1 VTTKLTEMTEREL
14 ASWYWSRD
22 MDTHAETLAA
32 LRDGVVAEVR
42 AECAATLRDMESAS
56 HAYRR
61 SSEEWQRRAER
72 AERERDECKKAI
84 ADARGQRDDA
94 IAALAEAR
102 REGERKIV
110 ERVAFETLSA
120 STLGAVRERIERLVA
135 EYAPPVPASVTL
147 GEWTVTYEPHT
158 VTANW
163 RADGKEQGY
172 KATRFEHT
180 IPALLHAIRYTPTVD
195 EYAALRALEARQ

>member
-42 AECAATLRDMESAS
+42 AECE
-56 HAYRR
+56 
-61 SSEEWQRRAER
+61 
-72 AERERDECKKAI
+72 
-84 ADARGQRDDA
+84 
-94 IAALAEAR
+94 AALAEAR
-102 REGERKIV
+102 REGAYAALTKLCDDLHGNDRGTCE
-110 ERVAFETLSA
+110 
-120 STLGAVRERIERLVA
+120 LVNSGVCSVTRFRDTH
-135 EYAPPVPASVTL
+135 YAPPVPASVTL
-147 GEWTVTYEPHT
+147 GEWIVTYEPHT